1 METDSFRDGMERL
14 LAWAGNK
21 RTAIMCSEVL
31 WWRCHRA
38 LIADYLKVQ
47 GAIVLHI
54 TSRETSAVH
63 PYTSAAHVIDGKL
76 SYAALQ

>member
-1 METDSFRDGMERL
+1 METDPFRDGMDRL
-14 LAWAGNK
+14 LASARDK

-38 LIADYLKVQ
+38 LIADYLKVR
-47 GAIVLHI
+47 GASVLHI
-54 TSRETSAVH
+54 ISREKSAVH
-63 PYTSAAHVIDGKL
+63 PYTSAARVIDGKL